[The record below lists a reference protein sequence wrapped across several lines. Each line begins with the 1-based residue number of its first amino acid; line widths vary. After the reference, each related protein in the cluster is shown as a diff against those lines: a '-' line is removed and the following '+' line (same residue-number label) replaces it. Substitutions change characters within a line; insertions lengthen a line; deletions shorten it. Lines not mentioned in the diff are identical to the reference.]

1 MTGDHSLHN
10 SASHPYCIATVVT
23 DKAIDSMLE
32 AGGDGTYKDTHPW
45 LLALDM
51 FDAATQAGELVP
63 ILFASMHDDG
73 RVTFTHWSTIDD
85 LSVVELHRATW
96 DTRCHFKSLYPMN
109 PIFEP
114 IDSIFIKASFEQM
127 ERERRE
133 GIRVSRKALDEN
145 HIHPYA
151 ICETPVFVMEALSKE

>member
-1 MTGDHSLHN
+1 MHN

-73 RVTFTHWSTIDD
+73 RVTFTNCSTIDD

-96 DTRCHFKSLYPMN
+96 DT
-109 PIFEP
+109 I
-114 IDSIFIKASFEQM
+114 SIFNIEFS
-127 ERERRE
+127 
-133 GIRVSRKALDEN
+133 
-145 HIHPYA
+145 
-151 ICETPVFVMEALSKE
+151 TVFII